1 MLRYTLGLC
10 SLLMLLTASCQNT
23 SPQQPAE
30 EEKPEAATE
39 ETSIPAPI
47 PTQIMHLSTTDTLPY
62 PIVDNFDDLAPI
74 FSREDG
80 KTYVINF
87 WATWCG
93 PCVEELPYF
102 ERLAEETAGQD
113 VEIVLVSL
121 DFRRDV
127 RTKLLRFIRER
138 PLELPV
144 IALTDSKTNVWIDKV
159 DPEWGGAIPITIVY
173 KNDQRQ
179 FFAEQFSD
187 YEELAE
193 AVRSIQ

>member
-1 MLRYTLGLC
+1 MLRYTLGLLP
-10 SLLMLLTASCQNT
+10 LLLFMTASCQNT
-23 SPQQPAE
+23 PS
-30 EEKPEAATE
+30 
-39 ETSIPAPI
+39 ETSGVAAPPSESEA
-47 PTQIMHLSTTDTLPY
+47 PTVATQQVLHLNTTDSLPY

-113 VEIVLVSL
+113 VEIILVSL
-121 DFRRDV
+121 DFKRDV
-127 RTKLLRFIRER
+127 RTKLLKFIQER

-173 KNDQRQ
+173 KNDERR
-179 FFAEQFSD
+179 FFAEQFSN

-193 AVRSIQ
+193 AVQSIQ

>member
-10 SLLMLLTASCQNT
+10 TLLSIMTAACQT
-23 SPQQPAE
+23 APAE
-30 EEKPEAATE
+30 ADTPPTE
-39 ETSIPAPI
+39 TTSAPTT
-47 PTQIMHLSTTDTLPY
+47 TQQVLHLATTDTLPY

-74 FSREDG
+74 FERKDG

-102 ERLAEETAGQD
+102 ERLAEEED

-121 DFRRDV
+121 DFKREVRR
-127 RTKLLRFIRER
+127 KLLRFIRER
-138 PLELPV
+138 PLKLPV
-144 IALTDSKTNVWIDKV
+144 IALTDTKTNVWIDKV

-173 KNDQRQ
+173 KNDQRR
-179 FFAEQFSD
+179 FFADQFSD
-187 YEELAE
+187 YEELAQ
-193 AVRSIQ
+193 AVQSIQ